1 MMRKTKALTAALIAA
16 LSLAACGK
24 DEGSPI
30 PAQRAA
36 KLEKLLQQVQA
47 QVDAGSCRTLRDA
60 TIPRL
65 ESEAA
70 RLPRSVGSDV
80 RATID
85 DGIAHLRQLVD
96 DDCNSRQQ
104 PTTTESTTTS
114 ESTTT
119 PSTTSETTTP
129 PTTTDTTTETTTPPT
144 TTDTTTETTPPP
156 TTTPP
161 TTTTPGAAVGG
172 TPSSPR
178 IAPEGRP

>member
-1 MMRKTKALTAALIAA
+1 MMRKTYLLAAMLAA

-36 KLEKLLQQVQA
+36 TLERLLEQVQR
-47 QVDAGSCRTLRDA
+47 QSDAGSCTTLRDA
-60 TIPRL
+60 TLPRL
-65 ESEAA
+65 EREAA

-96 DDCNSRQQ
+96 EDCTNREQQ
-104 PTTTESTTTS
+104 PPTTTESTTT

-119 PSTTSETTTP
+119 ES
-129 PTTTDTTTETTTPPT
+129 TTTETPT
-144 TTDTTTETTPPP
+144 TTESTTTETTPPP
-156 TTTPP
+156 TTTPSTTETTPPP
-161 TTTTPGAAVGG
+161 TTTPTTPPAPDPGAGG

-178 IAPEGRP
+178 VVPEGRP